1 MQADAAFVAQFLVLV
16 ALMAGTIEYC
26 ELLQRRALARRYA
39 LLRAEAGDSGLGGLV
54 RLFVADT
61 DSHSDPQSG

>member
-1 MQADAAFVAQFLVLV
+1 MQADATFIAQFLVLV

-26 ELLQRRALARRYA
+26 EMLQRRVTARRFA
-39 LLRAEAGDSGLGGLV
+39 TLSAEAADSGLGGLV

-61 DSHSDPQSG
+61 DSDSR

>member
-1 MQADAAFVAQFLVLV
+1 MHADAVFIAQFLILV

-26 ELLQRRALARRYA
+26 EMLQRRVTVRRYA
-39 LLRAEAGDSGLGGLV
+39 LLTAEAADSGLTGLV

-61 DSHSDPQSG
+61 DPTSH